1 MFDEKT
7 KLELNYYVY
16 LLINPDTKTPFYV
29 GKGEGN
35 RVFDHLNDAKQG
47 KKGTDKLDQ
56 IQAILKKN
64 KTVDHVIVRHGL
76 NEKTAY
82 QIEASL
88 IDTFRYIPSFN
99 DFVSGNIQGGMN
111 SIENGLMSSE
121 EVKRKY
127 NAIPLNSIPA
137 DTIIINI
144 NSSYKRASGK
154 NKLYQATKERWRMD
168 KTRLEGIKYVLSEFK
183 GLIVEVFEVKK
194 WYSIKRQ
201 YNPGT
206 KKAGK
211 TYIGYGFDGQVAL
224 NKVRN
229 LYINKSVAHK
239 KKKGASN
246 PIIYNL

>member
-1 MFDEKT
+1 
-7 KLELNYYVY
+7 
-16 LLINPDTKTPFYV
+16 
-29 GKGEGN
+29 
-35 RVFDHLNDAKQG
+35 
-47 KKGTDKLDQ
+47 
-56 IQAILKKN
+56 
-64 KTVDHVIVRHGL
+64 
-76 NEKTAY
+76 
-82 QIEASL
+82 
-88 IDTFRYIPSFN
+88 
-99 DFVSGNIQGGMN
+99 
-111 SIENGLMSSE
+111 
-121 EVKRKY
+121 
-127 NAIPLNSIPA
+127 
-137 DTIIINI
+137 
-144 NSSYKRASGK
+144 
-154 NKLYQATKERWRMD
+154 MD

-211 TYIGYGFDGQVAL
+211 TYVGYGFDGQVAL